1 MSVTID
7 GQELFDRQQLKI
19 ELGSFKRGSVEK
31 SVPSMDGV
39 LTIDLGGRG
48 RKIKHTGTLRAKS
61 RTQMNDRINAISFFL
76 DGDTHTLVTEDG
88 REYEN
93 LRLDSFKV
101 TGERV
106 DGTGVMVD
114 YEIKY
119 TQLI

>member
-7 GQELFDRQQLKI
+7 GQELFDRLQLKI
-19 ELGSFKRGSVEK
+19 ETGSFKRDSVER
-31 SVPSMDGV
+31 SVPSLDGV

-48 RKIKHTGTLRAKS
+48 RKIKQTGTLRAKS
-61 RTQMNDRINAISFFL
+61 RTQMNEKINAISVFL
-76 DGDTHTLVTEDG
+76 DGDTHTLVTGDG
-88 REYEN
+88 RKYEN

-101 TGERV
+101 KGERV
-106 DGTGVMVD
+106 DGAGIMVD